1 MEKINFLLKLIT
13 MKSILKILSS
23 TIKGGIFFLLPI
35 LIVIFLGEKAIRIL
49 KPLSIVITSKLGL
62 EGGRFFDANYLV
74 SILIVIFLCFI
85 AGWVA
90 KIGFGQLMINWIENN
105 ILILFPGYQ
114 LMKSTMENQVG
125 IQSGSNFPVVL
136 VPIDGLM
143 FGFHMDT
150 LPDGKLVIFVPG
162 APNVMEG
169 NVIIFEKDNVQKTN
183 ITMSEVIKIMRQ
195 LGANSANSFNK

>member
-1 MEKINFLLKLIT
+1 LD
-13 MKSILKILSS
+13 
-23 TIKGGIFFLLPI
+23 
-35 LIVIFLGEKAIRIL
+35 R
-49 KPLSIVITSKLGL
+49 
-62 EGGRFFDANYLV
+62 GRFFDANYLI

-85 AGWVA
+85 AGRVA
-90 KIGFGQLMINWIENN
+90 KIRFGQLMINWIVNN
-105 ILILFPGYQ
+105 NLILFPDYQ
-114 LMKSTMENQVG
+114 LMKFTTGNQVG

-143 FGFHMDT
+143 FEFNMDKS
-150 LPDGKLVIFVPG
+150 PDGKLVIFVPG

-169 NVIIFEKDNVQKTN
+169 NVIIFEKDSAQKTN